1 MCYIHTICVLN
12 EKAEKSMR
20 IIGGQNRGTKLYVLD
35 SIETRPT
42 LDRVKE
48 AMFSKINFNLQ
59 DSIILDLFSGS
70 GAIGLEALS
79 RGAKKAYLC
88 DNSFKAIRIIEKNIE
103 KTKLSGKAIVISD
116 DYLKA
121 LENLRNQKIKFDII
135 FLDPPYKTDYNIK
148 AINLILKYNL
158 LDENG
163 QMIIET
169 DIPEKT
175 LEELKSFSVNIYDIK
190 RYGRVTL
197 IFANRKG

>member
-121 LENLRNQKIKFDII
+121 LENLRNQNIKFDII